1 VRGNRIP
8 AGPRRPARP
17 AGPAGRRARVERID
31 TAPLVTPVVGPTD
44 QPIQA
49 ADAAEVGAP
58 RLARHLITLSD
69 GHQVG
74 VAICGRGVPLVLVHG
89 FSAEGILYA
98 QTLSRLVSM
107 GFKVVAIDQAGHG
120 GTLGLPTGGATMA
133 DYAELLGRVVDELGI
148 RRAVFMGHSMGGR
161 LVTELVAAEPDRAI
175 GVILLD
181 AIVGDT
187 WDRMVNLFRFTP
199 PLLAGIGGLLAVDTL
214 TTVPVF
220 RDPRQAVK
228 LGRLIAPTIAGHV
241 RRPWRLIAPA
251 VSILRSGGT
260 ADMLDQLGA
269 ARVPLFVIHGDC
281 DLAVPIATAKAASR
295 RGDGD
300 LVVIHRASHSWL
312 LKDPEALPGVMLE
325 LMKGRLGTARL
336 RAVMVGGVDPVDAT
350 QEEVESVF
358 FEPDALVS
366 LLTPTE
372 PWDDREDM
380 HQQPRYRWTIK
391 PQLRRAG

>member
-1 VRGNRIP
+1 MSGGRRA
-8 AGPRRPARP
+8 AG
-17 AGPAGRRARVERID
+17 GRARVERID

-44 QPIQA
+44 QPARA
-49 ADAAEVGAP
+49 ADAAEIGAP

-148 RRAVFMGHSMGGR
+148 KRAVFMGHSMGGR
-161 LVTELVAAEPDRAI
+161 LVTELVSREPERAI
-175 GVILLD
+175 AVILLD

-187 WDRMVNLFRFTP
+187 WDRMVTLFRFTP

-214 TTVPVF
+214 STVPVF

-228 LGRLIAPTIAGHV
+228 LGRLVVPTIAGHV

-260 ADMLDQLGA
+260 SEMLDRLA
-269 ARVPLFVIHGDC
+269 ADRVPLFVIHGDC
-281 DLAVPIATAKAASR
+281 DLAVPIGTAKAASR

-312 LKDPEALPGVMLE
+312 LKDPEALPGIMLE
-325 LMKGRLGTARL
+325 LMRGRLGTARL
-336 RAVMVGGVDPVDAT
+336 KAVMAGGVDPAGASA
-350 QEEVESVF
+350 EEVESVF
-358 FEPDALVS
+358 FEPGALVA
-366 LLTPTE
+366 LLTPSA
-372 PWDDREDM
+372 PWEDREDM
-380 HQQPRYRWTIK
+380 HHQPRYRWTIK
-391 PQLRRAG
+391 PHLRRAG